1 MSIKI
6 WHQSFTT
13 LARVP
18 EYNQVLREHIGKVVR
33 ADTVVDVHGAHL
45 TRPFFGAGD
54 QECGGIGAAAQGD
67 CQGQWRRKALEGRVK
82 RRRHRIKAAIWRWPW
97 CR

>member
-33 ADTVVDVHGAHL
+33 ADTVVDEEFIQV
-45 TRPFFGAGD
+45 PFSIARH
-54 QECGGIGAAAQGD
+54 QSLQHARGI
-67 CQGQWRRKALEGRVK
+67 
-82 RRRHRIKAAIWRWPW
+82 
-97 CR
+97 